1 MKKIIRIFIL
11 AVLIGFVLTAC
22 TGKKDGEAGKDA
34 ASEGNGGERKIAGAT
49 LLYKYG
55 TWVKDDDSTT
65 SFSFEQ
71 ISGQRLA
78 TFILKGEQLIFQ
90 TYNAHS
96 DNVEIHVG
104 PGFDTQIVM
113 KAQFSSDDTKMY
125 VSQVAYTGVLEGT
138 RDLSAANGT
147 YTLQE

>member
-1 MKKIIRIFIL
+1 MKKFIRIFII

-22 TGKKDGEAGKDA
+22 TGKKDGEAGA
-34 ASEGNGGERKIAGAT
+34 ADGGERKIAGAT

-78 TFILKGEQLIFQ
+78 TFKLSGEDIVFQ
-90 TYNAHS
+90 TYRAYN
-96 DNVEIHVG
+96 DDVEIHVG
-104 PGFDTQIVM
+104 PGFDDTIMM
-113 KAQFSSDDTKMY
+113 KAEFSSDDTKMY
-125 VSQVAYTGVLEGT
+125 VSQIAFEGIHAGS
-138 RDLSAANGT
+138 RDLSGAVGT